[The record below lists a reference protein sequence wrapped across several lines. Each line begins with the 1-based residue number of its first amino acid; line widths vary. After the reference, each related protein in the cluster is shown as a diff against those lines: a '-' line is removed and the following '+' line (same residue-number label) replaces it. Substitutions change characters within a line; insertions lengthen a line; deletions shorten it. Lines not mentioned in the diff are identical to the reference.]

1 MIKNLVFDLGQVMV
15 RFDPDYMVSAHTDS
29 PEDRKLLAPII
40 FDRLYWDGLDA
51 GTISDE
57 EVVRGIKSRI
67 PERLYETA
75 ERIYYD
81 WIYNIPE
88 IEGMPE
94 LVGYAKDKY
103 GVKVFLLSNVCTYF
117 VEHEAE
123 IPCLPL
129 FEKRIY
135 SGVCGFVK
143 PERKIFE
150 HLCNECKIVPSE
162 TLFIDDSE
170 KNIRG
175 AEDCGIHGYVFDGDA
190 KKLKKYL
197 DTLLG

>member
-15 RFDPDYMVSAHTDS
+15 RFDPDYMVSAHTES
-29 PEDRKLLAPII
+29 PEDRRLLAPII
-40 FDRLYWDGLDA
+40 FDRLYWDPLDA

-57 EVVRGIKSRI
+57 EVVRAVKSRI
-67 PERLYETA
+67 PERLHEVA

-88 IEGMPE
+88 IEGMCE
-94 LVGYAKDKY
+94 LVRYVKERY
-103 GVKVFLLSNVCTYF
+103 GVRIFLLSNVCTYF
-117 VEHEAE
+117 AEHENE
-123 IPCLPL
+123 IPCLSL

-143 PERKIFE
+143 PERGIFE
-150 HLCNECKIVPSE
+150 HLCRECGILPEE
-162 TLFIDDSE
+162 TFFIDDNE

-175 AEDCGIHGYVFDGDA
+175 AAEYGINGYLFDGDS
-190 KKLKKYL
+190 KKLREYI
-197 DTLLG
+197 DNLLG